1 MKALYIELFAISCLM
16 LIISSGCSPS
26 MSATD
31 LQAAQVGFDQA
42 LELELSGSSDEA
54 MAVIEQAI
62 ATGGLNPD
70 QLSDGYLMRSRCR
83 ARAGDVEGAA
93 ADLEAAEQGAPDTGR
108 WHWTRS
114 ILFEKQGKAAEAK
127 AELAKARKHDPLGK
141 IPK

>member
-1 MKALYIELFAISCLM
+1 MKVLYIELLAISCLT
-16 LIISSGCSPS
+16 LIISSGCSTS

-42 LELELSGSSDEA
+42 LELELAGNSEEA
-54 MAVIEQAI
+54 LAVIDKAI

-70 QLSDGYLMRSRCR
+70 QLSDGYLLRSRCR

-93 ADLEAAEQGAPDTGR
+93 ADLEAAEMGAPDTGR

-114 ILFEKQGKAAEAK
+114 VLFEKQQKPAEAK
-127 AELAKARKHDPLGK
+127 AELAKARKHDPLK
-141 IPK
+141 QIP